1 MTGSLGVPMAFEPG
15 HGRTA
20 VPVRSALVGT
30 TVAVAAV
37 VAALVF
43 GTSLI
48 GLIRTPHRYGQ
59 NWTQELE
66 FGFGAAP
73 GASAA
78 RVVSAAGPAVT
89 GWAAGDYGQLS
100 VNGRIV
106 AAIGIEQVRGPGYVT
121 LLSGRV
127 PSAPD
132 EIVLGAQTL
141 HALHRQLGQTVQVVV
156 GKFEVP
162 RGHVAVQQMRIVGV
176 AVFPSFGRGGF
187 AATDLGNGAQVSA
200 ATLSAPNPPSCV
212 GPGTCYNFLLI
223 RYRPGTDLSA
233 AAKRLVAA
241 VTAAGCPPG
250 TCVVTADQR
259 PGDIRNYAGVRDT
272 PLVLGALLALLAV
285 GTLAHVLVTGVRR
298 RRRDLA
304 VLKTLGLLR
313 SQVIAVVS
321 WQATA
326 LAAVALA
333 VGLPVGVVAGRWAW
347 VIFADS
353 VGRGRT
359 RRHSGAAGVADRAR
373 RAPAGGGNRRGAGR
387 GRRAD
392 PAATALRAE

>member
-1 MTGSLGVPMAFEPG
+1 M
-15 HGRTA
+15 
-20 VPVRSALVGT
+20 
-30 TVAVAAV
+30 
-37 VAALVF
+37 
-43 GTSLI
+43 
-48 GLIRTPHRYGQ
+48 
-59 NWTQELE
+59 
-66 FGFGAAP
+66 
-73 GASAA
+73 
-78 RVVSAAGPAVT
+78 
-89 GWAAGDYGQLS
+89 
-100 VNGRIV
+100 NGRIV
-106 AAIGIEQVRGPGYVT
+106 AAIGIDQVRGPGYVT
-121 LLSGRV
+121 LLSGHV

-156 GKFEVP
+156 SQFEVP
-162 RGHVAVQQMRIVGV
+162 RGHVAGQRMRIVGV
-176 AVFPSFGRGGF
+176 AVFPSFGRGAF

-200 ATLSAPNPPSCV
+200 ATLSAPNPPICV

-285 GTLAHVLVTGVRR
+285 GTLAHVLVTGVQR

-353 VGRGRT
+353 VGVAGR
-359 RRHSGAAGVADRAR
+359 ADIPVPLVLLI
-373 RAPAGGGNRRGAGR
+373 APAVLLLAVGIA
-387 GRRAD
+387 AV
-392 PAATALRAE
+392 PAAAAARIRPATVLRAE